1 MTVVHHFLLLTM
13 VLSIVTF
20 TTTTAREEEEC
31 SQLYPN
37 AIRGP
42 PVVKGKR
49 FFDSLSGK
57 YIPVKG
63 IAYYPRPNAGDLAE
77 SDSVDYY
84 AEQYRYIWEP
94 DIINFQTL
102 GINTIRIYAVDPT
115 VDHSSFMCALQQAG
129 IYVIVGLLAD
139 CKDCGI
145 GASIT
150 DLDVCYPAAL
160 KTRGQYIIQVF
171 SKYPNVLAFSA
182 GNEVSLFAQDKLV
195 EANAPCQKQFIRDM
209 RAYIR
214 DCSIRD
220 IPVGVVAA
228 DPSAQE
234 RQENAKYYNCRSDP
248 NDALENAQWFGLN
261 AYQHCDGSATSI
273 DEMDGYIQLL
283 SDFESYE
290 MSIPTLISEF
300 GCRSRSFPAI
310 DGFQSQRTW
319 LQVDAIYS
327 PAYVEVFAGG
337 LVFEY
342 SAEKKIADTSDGKE
356 NSWPYRNHTK
366 LQYGVT
372 YYAPIDCDHTDIRCR
387 NVKYPEFDLLGAKFA
402 EVQVDAPSLDKYN
415 PPDIPVPECPAS
427 IVPLSD
433 FDWPSAKEQDFWCP
447 PDDELYV
454 CSCAVTLAP
463 TPSPNLGPIM
473 APKPEGWVPTEPIF
487 LETSLSS
494 REQLSMTLTLLLLLL
509 LVNMDL

>member
-1 MTVVHHFLLLTM
+1 MPFEDHPW
-13 VLSIVTF
+13 SR
-20 TTTTAREEEEC
+20 A
-31 SQLYPN
+31 S
-37 AIRGP
+37 
-42 PVVKGKR
+42 
-49 FFDSLSGK
+49 DSLIHYRENTFQSRALP
-57 YIPVKG
+57 IILAPMLVTLPNPILWIIMLSNIG
-63 IAYYPRPNAGDLAE
+63 IFGNRT
-77 SDSVDYY
+77 S
-84 AEQYRYIWEP
+84 
-94 DIINFQTL
+94 
-102 GINTIRIYAVDPT
+102 T

-356 NSWPYRNHTK
+356 NFWPYRNHTK

-415 PPDIPVPECPAS
+415 PPDIPVPEC
-427 IVPLSD
+427 
-433 FDWPSAKEQDFWCP
+433 
-447 PDDELYV
+447 
-454 CSCAVTLAP
+454 VTLI
-463 TPSPNLGPIM
+463 GPVQRN
-473 APKPEGWVPTEPIF
+473 KTFGVHQTTNCTFVHVP
-487 LETSLSS
+487 
-494 REQLSMTLTLLLLLL
+494 
-509 LVNMDL
+509 